1 MENPEVLWAQSMDK
15 IFLTLKVEEQS
26 NYDIILM
33 DNFIEVNNLDSNN
46 IFRLEFLK
54 NINKDESV
62 WKKTGNKIEIVIA
75 KNVPIFWEKLSD
87 KKYNNLKIDWNR
99 WQDEEEFI
107 DEGKR
112 QILHNFDDFKKTLP
126 SELMEKDFT
135 ELFNTQENGLPDL
148 RNIDEEIMTKMEEG
162 RITKKDRESLSSPEE
177 EISNDEEISN
187 EEDIIE
193 NDNENQLEDEFKQV

>member
-15 IFLTLKVEEQS
+15 IFLTLKVDEQS

-148 RNIDEEIMTKMEEG
+148 RNID
-162 RITKKDRESLSSPEE
+162 
-177 EISNDEEISN
+177 
-187 EEDIIE
+187 
-193 NDNENQLEDEFKQV
+193 